1 MQKTKHRYEISR
13 NCTGDPFCYGDFR
26 LHQVGRI
33 HMHPKG
39 RIAEHLQRDY
49 YELTIAED
57 GKGWVYTDSVA
68 VPIRKGDIYLSF
80 AGDFHAIES
89 DEEDPLKFGFITVS
103 TSLPALSAP
112 LEGIMAENHAAN
124 ARLFSEKRVSDI
136 AARILSELAED
147 TRSLSEKY
155 VESLI
160 CELLILLI
168 RAFERKTPPA
178 AHGVGERELLSFR
191 LMHYIDN
198 HIYSL
203 RSLTEL
209 AALTGYTYNYLS
221 NVFRSTTGETLSHYY
236 KTRRLEAAQLLLK
249 EGTSVSEAAS
259 MLGYSSIYAFSNAFS
274 HHFGISP
281 TAARKT
287 AFSVKNPENA

>member
-178 AHGVGERELLSFR
+178 AHGGASSERGRGVGRKRASFLPLNALYRQPHLFLAFSYRACGAHR
-191 LMHYIDN
+191 L
-198 HIYSL
+198 
-203 RSLTEL
+203 
-209 AALTGYTYNYLS
+209 YLQLPIKRLPKH
-221 NVFRSTTGETLSHYY
+221 NGRDTLS
-236 KTRRLEAAQLLLK
+236 LL
-249 EGTSVSEAAS
+249 
-259 MLGYSSIYAFSNAFS
+259 
-274 HHFGISP
+274 
-281 TAARKT
+281 
-287 AFSVKNPENA
+287 